1 MNANWVKRLP
11 AAIRRRIEG
20 RLTLQAVIGNAG
32 WLMADKMLRAILG
45 LLVMA
50 WIARY
55 LGPDG
60 FGLLNY
66 ATAFVALLAAVG
78 VLGVDGIAVRELSLH
93 PERRDEILGSALGL
107 RLFGGGLVVTLA
119 TIAAVSMRPGHDL
132 FLGLVVI
139 TALASVFQAVDVAD
153 NWFLSQTKSKYTV
166 VAKGTVFVVFC
177 GLKVVLILLG
187 APLLAFAAIATAEIA
202 CAGFALLFLFQRN
215 YGSVRQWR
223 FRAATAAYLL
233 REGWPLMLAFMAYSI
248 YARIDQVMIGSL
260 AGDRDVGLY
269 AASTKIVEL
278 FVSAVLMV
286 ATSLFPTLSR
296 IYRQD
301 REKFDHAYETITTF
315 LTWFGVLCCALM
327 LPCGEWVLRTLM
339 GEGYIASYPILAVQM
354 IGFVFVANG
363 GLRSSYFTISG
374 NQRVVLHTTLIAAA
388 LNLAMNFFL
397 IPLYG
402 ALGAA
407 IASTATQAVSLFLL
421 NLAFREARPLFFIQA
436 RALNPLRLVRRR

>member
-1 MNANWVKRLP
+1 MSASWLKLFP
-11 AAIRRRIEG
+11 AALRRRIEG
-20 RLTLQAVIGNAG
+20 RLTLQAVVGNAG
-32 WLMADKMLRAILG
+32 WLMADKLLRAVLG

-66 ATAFVALLAAVG
+66 ATAFVALFAAVG
-78 VLGVDGIAVRELSLH
+78 VLGVDSIAVRELSLH

-119 TIAAVSMRPGHDL
+119 TLAAAVVRPGHEV
-132 FLGLVVI
+132 FLGLVAL
-139 TALASVFQAVDVAD
+139 TAFAAVCQALDVTD

-166 VAKGTVFVVFC
+166 TAKGTVFVLFC
-177 GLKVVLILLG
+177 GFKVLLILLG
-187 APLLAFAAIATAEIA
+187 APLLAFAAVATAEIA
-202 CAGFALLFLFQRN
+202 CAGLALAFLFQRN
-215 YGSVRQWR
+215 YGSLRQWR
-223 FRAATAAYLL
+223 FRAATAVHLL

-248 YARIDQVMIGSL
+248 YARIDQVMLGSL

-278 FVSAVLMV
+278 FVSAILLVG
-286 ATSLFPTLSR
+286 TSLFPTLSR

-301 REKFDHAYETITTF
+301 RDKFDRVYARVTAF
-315 LTWFGVLCCALM
+315 FTWFGVLCCLLM
-327 LPCGEWVLRTLM
+327 LPAGEWVLRILM
-339 GEGYIASYPILAVQM
+339 GEGYVASYPILAIHM
-354 IGFVFVANG
+354 LGFVFVANG

-388 LNLAMNFFL
+388 LNLALNYAL
-397 IPLYG
+397 IPPYG

-407 IASTATQAVSLFLL
+407 VASTATQAVSLLLL
-421 NLAFREARPLFFIQA
+421 NLAFRAARPIFVIQV
-436 RALNPLRLVRRR
+436 RAFNPLRLVRPY